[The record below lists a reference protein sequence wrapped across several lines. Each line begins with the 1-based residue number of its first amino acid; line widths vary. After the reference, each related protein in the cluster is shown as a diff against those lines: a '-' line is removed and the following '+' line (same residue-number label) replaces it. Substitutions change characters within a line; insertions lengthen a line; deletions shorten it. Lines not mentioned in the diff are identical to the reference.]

1 MSKLVNSVFE
11 SYSMQRTSAWLARA
25 CLVLVIVLP
34 LLVVAYWFVA
44 DASMLAVRANLLP
57 SAIQKPLQDWQRVVG
72 ALLTMIPVVLM
83 VRGLWEARM
92 CFMQFAVGHVFTAQ
106 AVQRLR
112 SFAAWI
118 SASSLGSILINP
130 LLSVLLTLNNAPNT
144 RHLAIGIGTD
154 QILSLLFATMVW
166 VMASVIAQGQAL
178 AEENSSFV

>member
-25 CLVLVIVLP
+25 CLALVIILP
-34 LLVVAYWFVA
+34 LLVLAYWLVA

-72 ALLTMIPVVLM
+72 ALLTLIPVVLM

-92 CFMQFAVGHVFTAQ
+92 CFAQFAAGHVFTAQ

-130 LLSVLLTLNNAPNT
+130 LLSALLTLNNAPNT

-154 QILSLLFATMVW
+154 HILSLLFATMVW